1 METQKNDENVI
12 LKLKRHLGKMMVQVD
27 FLYRNG
33 RELSQF
39 DYDILMDRTREFYE
53 LLVDSQEYNM
63 EKEEEEPE
71 NPTDTEVEFEIENQN
86 EDEDDD
92 DWEDE
97 DDTIFSVEKAEET
110 KEGEEETEETENEE
124 DEETEEEM
132 REETEIVEN
141 EEENDDEETEK
152 EEHVTFFN
160 IEPVEEPEKTDDN
173 SLASRLQHQPISD
186 IKTAVSLNDR
196 IMMTNDL
203 FRGSSERYNKTINI
217 LNEFPTFGGA
227 VIYLNELRIELQW
240 DVESEAYLKLKE
252 LVERRFL
259 TL

>member
-1 METQKNDENVI
+1 
-12 LKLKRHLGKMMVQVD
+12 MMVQVD

-53 LLVDSQEYNM
+53 LLVDSQEYDTEM
-63 EKEEEEPE
+63 DEEEPE
-71 NPTDTEVEFEIENQN
+71 NTTDTEVEFEIENQSE
-86 EDEDDD
+86 EDED

-97 DDTIFSVEKAEET
+97 DDIIFSVEKAEET
-110 KEGEEETEETENEE
+110 KEGEEEETKETENEE

-132 REETEIVEN
+132 REETEIVKEGET
-141 EEENDDEETEK
+141 EEEEPERVERD
-152 EEHVTFFN
+152 TFFS

-173 SLASRLQHQPISD
+173 SLASRLQRQPISD

-196 IMMTNDL
+196 IMMINDL

>member
-1 METQKNDENVI
+1 
-12 LKLKRHLGKMMVQVD
+12 MMVQVD

-53 LLVDSQEYNM
+53 LLVDSQEYDT
-63 EKEEEEPE
+63 ERDEEEPE
-71 NPTDTEVEFEIENQN
+71 NTTDTEVEFEIENQSE
-86 EDEDDD
+86 EDED

-97 DDTIFSVEKAEET
+97 DDTIFSVEKI
-110 KEGEEETEETENEE
+110 EGTDDEIKETEEPENEE
-124 DEETEEEM
+124 DGEPEEEEEEE
-132 REETEIVEN
+132 EETEIVKEGET
-141 EEENDDEETEK
+141 EEEKPERVERD
-152 EEHVTFFN
+152 TFFS

>member
-1 METQKNDENVI
+1 
-12 LKLKRHLGKMMVQVD
+12 MMVQVD

-97 DDTIFSVEKAEET
+97 DDTIFSVEKI
-110 KEGEEETEETENEE
+110 EGTDDEIKETEEPENEE
-124 DEETEEEM
+124 DGGPEEEE
-132 REETEIVEN
+132 EETEIVKEGETV
-141 EEENDDEETEK
+141 EEEPERVERD
-152 EEHVTFFN
+152 TFFS
-160 IEPVEEPEKTDDN
+160 IEPVEEPEKTEDN

>member
-1 METQKNDENVI
+1 
-12 LKLKRHLGKMMVQVD
+12 MMVQVD

-71 NPTDTEVEFEIENQN
+71 NPINTEVEFEIENQN
-86 EDEDDD
+86 EEDED

-97 DDTIFSVEKAEET
+97 DDIIFSVEKAEET
-110 KEGEEETEETENEE
+110 EEVEDEETKETENEE

-160 IEPVEEPEKTDDN
+160 IEPVEEPEKTEDN

-196 IMMTNDL
+196 IMMINDL
-203 FRGSSERYNKTINI
+203 FRGSSERYNKTINV

-240 DVESEAYLKLKE
+240 DVEAEAYLKLKE